1 MTLRSALRA
10 ALWLMLAHASGV
22 VHASE
27 IGVTPVAVHLDRAND
42 RATVTVVNS
51 GAEAVIMQVEMIGW
65 KRVAGVDEDVPTS
78 DMVVNPSVFTLPPGR
93 SQLVRVGLRQ
103 SAPVQSEG
111 TYRILLR
118 EVPPAPQPGEI
129 RIAGQVRVLMALRVP
144 VYVAPHTV
152 VQAPKWEATREADGS
167 VVAALSNEGNV
178 HVRVG
183 RIQLRA
189 VDGAPVPSDATT
201 AAVVFPGERQRF
213 RIAGVAPGDR
223 RPMTLEVLTDE
234 GLASVPVEFAPR

>member
-1 MTLRSALRA
+1 MNARRIFWGLLSGVL
-10 ALWLMLAHASGV
+10 LAHAGAAR
-22 VHASE
+22 ASE
-27 IGVTPVAVHLDRAND
+27 IGVTPVAVHLDKAND

-65 KRVAGVDEDVPTS
+65 KRSGGVDEDVATT

-93 SQLVRVGLRQ
+93 SQLVRVGLRR
-103 SAPVQSEG
+103 AAADQSEG

-118 EVPPAPQPGEI
+118 EVPPAPQPGEV

-144 VYVAPHTV
+144 VYVAPHNV
-152 VQAPKWEATREADGS
+152 VHAAQWQAERQPDGS

-183 RIQLRA
+183 KIQLRA
-189 VDGAPVPSDATT
+189 VDGAPVASDATA
-201 AAVVFPGERQRF
+201 AAVVFPGEKQRF
-213 RIAGVAPGDR
+213 RIAGLAPGDL
-223 RPMTLEVLTDE
+223 RPMTLEVQTDQ
-234 GLASVPVEFAPR
+234 GLASVPVEFARR